1 MWDRTDL
8 ISKTDFCDVV
18 LIGNKEEVLKIVDLE
33 QIIAWDP
40 DVVFLDPGNMD
51 LVNDE
56 YKNNPGFFKSLRA
69 IQEGQVYTMPSS
81 NAAGPNITYL
91 LINAYY
97 AGVVL
102 YPEQFSDIDI
112 REKGGEI
119 MENML
124 GQDFFDEMEAGGLY
138 YGEITIGQ

>member
-1 MWDRTDL
+1 
-8 ISKTDFCDVV
+8 
-18 LIGNKEEVLKIVDLE
+18 
-33 QIIAWDP
+33 
-40 DVVFLDPGNMD
+40 
-51 LVNDE
+51 
-56 YKNNPGFFKSLRA
+56 
-69 IQEGQVYTMPSS
+69 MPSS